1 MDAGIIKENIL
12 NRTIVKHAR
21 KNSEGII
28 EGAGPGIDAAVM
40 KNGTVISVGTASKEE
55 GIPEISVSCLAF
67 LRAANNLYTVCDEV
81 DAVTM
86 SLMVGTGV
94 TEDEIRREMISLE
107 NELGKTGACLIH
119 GDSRVLGSIDENE
132 IIVTINAVGHASQI
146 GESVNNEENI
156 RINVTKIIIGDR
168 IVMAGY
174 PGMFEAVTLAKKNKE
189 ELLDRFPS
197 ELLRRLSNDIVSRD
211 SHIVVK
217 DAGIEET
224 RIAKESD
231 TSARFEI
238 RNICRLARNNGA
250 KKLHDISNGGLYRA
264 LYNLSQYAR
273 YGVDIIHENIPVLQ
287 EIIELA
293 EYYSLDPYAM
303 NGTGG
308 VLITIASQNEEALL
322 DELRSMGI
330 PSADIGCFTES
341 NSKVIRSVNME
352 MSRNINPA

>member
-55 GIPEISVSCLAF
+55 DIPGTSVSCLAF

-86 SLMVGTGV
+86 GLMVGTGV

-119 GDSRVLGSIDENE
+119 GDSRVQRGMAENE
-132 IIVTINAVGHASQI
+132 IIITVNAIGHCFHQTDTERLPETPGNRETP
-146 GESVNNEENI
+146 GE
-156 RINVTKIIIGDR
+156 R

-174 PGMFEAVTLAKKNKE
+174 PGFFEAVTLAEKNKE
-189 ELLDRFPS
+189 ELLKRFPS
-197 ELLRRLSNDIVSRD
+197 ELIGRLRAD
-211 SHIVVK
+211 SFS
-217 DAGIEET
+217 
-224 RIAKESD
+224 IASVCR
-231 TSARFEI
+231 SARQK
-238 RNICRLARNNGA
+238 GA

-322 DELRSMGI
+322 DELKSMGI
-330 PSADIGCFTES
+330 PSADIGCFTEG

>member
-40 KNGTVISVGTASKEE
+40 ENGTVISVGTASKEE
-55 GIPEISVSCLAF
+55 GIPGISVSCLAF
-67 LRAANNLYTVCDEV
+67 LHAANNLYTVCDEV

-119 GDSRVLGSIDENE
+119 GDSRVQRGMAENE
-132 IIVTINAVGHASQI
+132 IIITVNAIGHCFHKTDTERVPETPGKQENL
-146 GESVNNEENI
+146 GERETPGE
-156 RINVTKIIIGDR
+156 R

-174 PGMFEAVTLAKKNKE
+174 PGFFEAVTLAEKNKE
-189 ELLDRFPS
+189 ELLKRFPS
-197 ELLRRLSNDIVSRD
+197 ELIGRLSAD
-211 SHIVVK
+211 SFS
-217 DAGIEET
+217 
-224 RIAKESD
+224 IASVCR
-231 TSARFEI
+231 SARQ
-238 RNICRLARNNGA
+238 NGA

-273 YGVDIIHENIPVLQ
+273 HGVDIIHENIPVLQ

-330 PSADIGCFTES
+330 PSADIGCFTEG

>member
-55 GIPEISVSCLAF
+55 DIPGTSVSCLAF

-86 SLMVGTGV
+86 GLMVGTGV

-107 NELGKTGACLIH
+107 NELGKTGACLIQ
-119 GDSRVLGSIDENE
+119 GDSRVQRGMAENE
-132 IIVTINAVGHASQI
+132 IIITVNAIGHCFHQTDTERLPETP
-146 GESVNNEENI
+146 GNRENP
-156 RINVTKIIIGDR
+156 RER
-168 IVMAGY
+168 IVMAGD
-174 PGMFEAVTLAKKNKE
+174 PGFFEAVTLAKKNKE
-189 ELLDRFPS
+189 ELLKRFPS
-197 ELLRRLSNDIVSRD
+197 ELIGRLRAD
-211 SHIVVK
+211 SFS
-217 DAGIEET
+217 
-224 RIAKESD
+224 IAFVCR
-231 TSARFEI
+231 SARQK
-238 RNICRLARNNGA
+238 GA

-273 YGVDIIHENIPVLQ
+273 YGVDIIHESIPVLQ

-322 DELRSMGI
+322 DELKSMGI
-330 PSADIGCFTES
+330 PSADIGCFTEG